1 MLGKIEGRSRRGCQR
16 MRWLDG
22 ITEAMDMNLENSV
35 RCEGQG
41 GLVCCGPGDR
51 KELDMTGQ
59 LNNNN
64 MGIRRQT
71 ALQMVLNKNYYFKP
85 FMFAIVSK

>member
-1 MLGKIEGRSRRGCQR
+1 

-64 MGIRRQT
+64 IYIYKHTHTHMYICMLFV
-71 ALQMVLNKNYYFKP
+71 ASLVAHMVKNLP
-85 FMFAIVSK
+85 AMQEI